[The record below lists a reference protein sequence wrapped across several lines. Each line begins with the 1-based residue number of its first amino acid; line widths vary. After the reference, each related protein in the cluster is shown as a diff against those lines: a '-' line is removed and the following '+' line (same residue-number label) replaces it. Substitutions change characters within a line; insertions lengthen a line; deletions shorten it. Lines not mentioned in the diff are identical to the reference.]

1 MDDIVKAA
9 LAKWPNVPACYG
21 WLGLDARGQ
30 WWMRDERVQLLGS
43 FQDGCEQG
51 DAAIK
56 GSRLQHDKLIAFIER
71 NYGVDAEGLA
81 WFQNGPQRVYVEL
94 QAAPYIWRVDE
105 TAALSSPL
113 LAAVGAPLATLVD
126 ELGHL
131 YLHTPQGLGIVHS
144 QDMLH
149 AANALERGAWPAPT
163 EANAAALPQQFAFVR
178 SPQKAS
184 KKDIKTSK

>member
-30 WWMRDERVQLLGS
+30 WWMRDDRVQLLGS

-51 DAAIK
+51 DVAIK

-71 NYGVDAEGLA
+71 NYGVDAQGLA

-105 TAALSSPL
+105 HAAISSPML
-113 LAAVGAPLATLVD
+113 EAVGAPLATLMD

-149 AANALERGAWPAPT
+149 AANALERGDWPAPT
-163 EANAAALPQQFAFVR
+163 DINANALQQQFAFVL

-184 KKDIKTSK
+184 KKV

>member
-30 WWMRDERVQLLGS
+30 WWMRDDRVQLLGS
-43 FQDGCEQG
+43 FQDGCAKSA
-51 DAAIK
+51 AAIK

-71 NYGVDAEGLA
+71 NYGIDAQGYA

-105 TAALSSPL
+105 HAALSSPML
-113 LAAVGAPLATLVD
+113 EAVGAPLATVVD

-131 YLHTPQGLGIVHS
+131 YLQTPQGFGIVHS

-149 AANALERGAWPAPT
+149 AANALERGAWPQPT
-163 EANAAALPQQFAFVR
+163 EINSSVLAQQFAFVR
-178 SPQKAS
+178 SPQSTAEKA
-184 KKDIKTSK
+184 